1 MRLLHTAKEVREFRQ
16 ECQTLGLVPTMG
28 ALHNGHKSLMQESL
42 ANNSHTLVSIFVN
55 PTQFS
60 PNEDFST
67 YPRDLQADIKFCE
80 EIGVSAIFAPSVE
93 EMYPPY
99 PHAQS
104 FTANDETTL
113 NPPRTMGYILEGFS
127 RVSHFAGVL
136 QVVLKLFNL
145 TNPTRAYFGKKDAQ
159 QVLLIQK
166 MVRDLFLPIEIVPC
180 EIVRDT
186 DGLALSSRN
195 IYLSKKERQN
205 ALCIPKCISLIHSQ
219 IQSGIDDVATL
230 ETVARESLRAVELDY
245 ARFYSRTLTPL
256 KKVQKN
262 KSIFLIAAKVGK
274 TRLIDNLW
282 C

>member
-1 MRLLHTAKEVREFRQ
+1 MQVLHTKKEVREFRQ
-16 ECQTLGLVPTMG
+16 KCQTLGLVPTMG

-67 YPRDLQADIKFCE
+67 YPRNLQKDLEFCE
-80 EIGVSAIFAPSVE
+80 SIGVSAAFAPNIE
-93 EMYPPY
+93 EIYPLDS
-99 PHAQS
+99 HTQS
-104 FTANDETTL
+104 TSARDETTL
-113 NPPRTMGYILEGFS
+113 NPPHTMGYILEGFS
-127 RVSHFAGVL
+127 RPSHFAGVL
-136 QVVLKLFNL
+136 QVVLKLLCL
-145 TNPTRAYFGKKDAQ
+145 TSPTRAYFGKKDAQ

-166 MVRDLFLPIEIVPC
+166 MVRDFFLPIEIVPC

-195 IYLSKKERQN
+195 VYLSKKEREN
-205 ALCIPKCISLIHSQ
+205 ALCIPKCINLIHSQ
-219 IQSGIDDVATL
+219 IQNGVTNVGTL
-230 ETVARESLRAVELDY
+230 QAMAEQNLQEVKLEY
-245 ARFYSRTLTPL
+245 ARFYSHTLQPL
-256 KKVQKN
+256 QEVQKGE
-262 KSIFLIAAKVGK
+262 SIFLIAARVGK

>member
-1 MRLLHTAKEVREFRQ
+1 MRLLRTIKEVRDFRIG
-16 ECQTLGLVPTMG
+16 CQSLGLVPTMG

-55 PTQFS
+55 PTQFA
-60 PNEDFST
+60 PNEDFDT
-67 YPRDLQADIKFCE
+67 YPRDLQKDLEFCE
-80 EIGVSAIFAPSVE
+80 NLGISAIFAPNIE
-93 EMYPPY
+93 EIYPLDS
-99 PHAQS
+99 HSLSAR
-104 FTANDETTL
+104 DETTL
-113 NPPRTMGYILEGFS
+113 NPPRTIGYILEGFS
-127 RVSHFAGVL
+127 RPSHFAGVL

-180 EIVRDT
+180 EIVRDV

-195 IYLSKKERQN
+195 VYLSPKERES
-205 ALCIPKCISLIHSQ
+205 ALCIPKCINLIASQ
-219 IQSGIDDVATL
+219 IQNDIKNVATL
-230 ETVARESLRAVELDY
+230 ESMARECLCKVELEY
-245 ARFYSRTLTPL
+245 ASFYSRTLKPIQE
-256 KKVQKN
+256 VQKT